1 MVRVNLQ
8 DGRTITFDLENP
20 EQQRLWDESQA
31 DKTFQDSITGAAIV
45 WNGVQ
50 HVIPLPRHFHRLS
63 LEAQL
68 VRDGEKV
75 VAERL
80 DYQADDSL
88 LSLVV
93 YRGGS
98 VPMVRINLD
107 RIGWRRFD
115 RSAQRPTRR

>member
-1 MVRVNLQ
+1 MIRVNLQ

-20 EQQRLWDESQA
+20 DQHRLWDESQS
-31 DKTFQDSITGAAIV
+31 DKNFQSSVTGAAVV

-50 HVIPLPRHFHRLS
+50 HVIPLPRHFSRLS
-63 LEAQL
+63 LSAQL
-68 VRDGEKV
+68 VKDGDKV
-75 VAERL
+75 VAERM
-80 DYQADDSL
+80 DFQADDSL

-107 RIGWRRFD
+107 KIGWRRFD
-115 RSAQRPTRR
+115 RTAQRPTRR

>member
-8 DGRTITFDLENP
+8 DGRTITFDLEDP
-20 EQQRLWDESQA
+20 EQGRLWEESQA
-31 DKTFQDSITGAAIV
+31 DKGFQASITGASIV
-45 WNGVQ
+45 WGGTQ
-50 HVIPLPRHFHRLS
+50 HVIPLPRHYHRLTMS
-63 LEAQL
+63 AQL
-68 VRDGEKV
+68 VKDGEKV

-80 DYQADDSL
+80 DFQADDSL

-107 RIGWRRFD
+107 KIGWRRFD
-115 RSAQRPTRR
+115 RTAQQPSRR